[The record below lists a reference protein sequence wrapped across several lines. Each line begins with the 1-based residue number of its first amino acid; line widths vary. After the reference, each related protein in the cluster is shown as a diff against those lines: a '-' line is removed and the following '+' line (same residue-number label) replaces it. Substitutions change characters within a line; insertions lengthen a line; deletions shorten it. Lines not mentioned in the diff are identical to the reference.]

1 MKSLKIA
8 YRTLKR
14 TKRRAALTTLLIAI
28 GVLFV
33 LIFSAFSG
41 SFKSYMIGQITD
53 SMLGHLQIHKK
64 GYVASLDNMP
74 LDKNLPAKAVQKIT
88 NILDDIP
95 VVQSYTFR
103 LKHSALISDFEN
115 STNIRLNGIDPQREN
130 ETLPLFKERIEGEP
144 MIKRGEVLIPDIV
157 AKGMHLKIGDTVV
170 LVATNGVGSMNA
182 VTFKVGGVIGI
193 ISGPGGRDGY
203 IHVEDSRKLLRM
215 KGNEINEI
223 VIRLSDISKINGVK
237 KRLHEELLGGDKK
250 GLEIHDWEK
259 LSPFSNIAKMI
270 DLMSLSIQIILVSI
284 VLISILNVMIMS
296 VYERI
301 KEIGTLSAI
310 GTPPSFIVWTFIFEG
325 LLLGI
330 IGLGIGIITAYA
342 IVLGFGDIT
351 VAFGR
356 QDEIIL
362 TPMLPFSKVLMIS
375 VLVLIVAAIASLYP
389 AIKAAK
395 MNPVEA
401 LRS

>member
-74 LDKNLPAKAVQKIT
+74 LDKNLPVKAIEKIT
-88 NILDDIP
+88 TVLDEIP
-95 VVQSYTFR
+95 AVESYTFR

-115 STNIRLNGIDPQREN
+115 STNIRLNGIDPEREH
-130 ETLPLFKERIEGEP
+130 ETLPLFKERIEGNP
-144 MIKRGEVLIPDIV
+144 MIKPGEVLIPDIV
-157 AKGMHLKIGDTVV
+157 AKGMNMKVGDTAV
-170 LVATNGVGSMNA
+170 LVVTNSVGSMNA
-182 VTFKVGGVIGI
+182 VTFKVGGIIGT

-203 IHVEDSRKLLRM
+203 IHIDDSRKLLRI
-215 KGNEINEI
+215 KGNEVNEV
-223 VIRLSDISKINGVK
+223 VIKLNDIGKMKLVQR
-237 KRLHEELLGGDKK
+237 RLHDELLSGENK

-301 KEIGTLSAI
+301 REIGTLSAI
-310 GTPPSFIVWTFIFEG
+310 GTPSSFIAMTFIFEG

-330 IGLGIGIITAYA
+330 IGLIIGIVIAYA
-342 IVLGFGDIT
+342 IVFGIGDIT

-356 QDEIIL
+356 QDAITL
-362 TPMLPFSKVLMIS
+362 TPTLPIAKVIVIS
-375 VLVLIVAAIASLYP
+375 VLVLIISTIASLYP
-389 AIKAAK
+389 ALKASG